1 MTHVAC
7 RLTAKDR
14 DQLRDPTLGYRVRAS
29 VTFLCGEG
37 GGAAAAEQRAY
48 VSALERLDERRLASS
63 AVSEHHNAHSLER
76 LAGHGQLTTAHL
88 AAVSHQRLHH
98 NSTLQT
104 PPPVLLPGVSPGC
117 ALAGTDGLPA
127 DDGTS
132 RTSDYSTISQQ
143 QHARTHGRLRSQ
155 CCSLVCHQD
164 AGTACQLTTAHLAR
178 ATTPH
183 HHRNNS
189 TLVHTADSPPPDRHF
204 FLNSSPAWSKY
215 GPARHTT
222 ISFSPSVHSSQP
234 LFTARCYASAVLAT
248 GLCPSVCPSVCHK
261 SVFY

>member
-37 GGAAAAEQRAY
+37 VGAAAAEQRADI
-48 VSALERLDERRLASS
+48 SALERLHERRLASS

-98 NSTLQT
+98 NNTLQT

-127 DDGTS
+127 DDGIS
-132 RTSDYSTISQQ
+132 RRGL
-143 QHARTHGRLRSQ
+143 AP
-155 CCSLVCHQD
+155 
-164 AGTACQLTTAHLAR
+164 ATTAA
-178 ATTPH
+178 H
-183 HHRNNS
+183 HHNNS
-189 TLVHTADSPPPDRHF
+189 TLVHTADFAPGAAPWCVTRM
-204 FLNSSPAWSKY
+204 LE
-215 GPARHTT
+215 R
-222 ISFSPSVHSSQP
+222 
-234 LFTARCYASAVLAT
+234 LAS
-248 GLCPSVCPSVCHK
+248 
-261 SVFY
+261 